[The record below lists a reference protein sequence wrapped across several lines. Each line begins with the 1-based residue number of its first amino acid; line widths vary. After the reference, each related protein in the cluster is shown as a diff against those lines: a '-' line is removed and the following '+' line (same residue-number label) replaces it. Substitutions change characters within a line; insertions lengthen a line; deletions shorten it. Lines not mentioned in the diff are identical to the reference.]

1 MRLNGLDSNITN
13 RCQQFARSFGAYLD
27 DNFLKCVLGNDSLFY
42 IYVSDRINKNKI
54 EFDPT
59 EYKTYVYD
67 TLSLFSFF
75 K

>member
-27 DNFLKCVLGNDSLFY
+27 DNFLGNDSLLY

-59 EYKTYVYD
+59 EYKTST
-67 TLSLFSFF
+67 TL
-75 K
+75 